1 MLPMLRFAVRMMRR
15 SPGFTAVAVLTLTL
29 GIGANTAIFTMV
41 NALILRPL
49 QLADPDR
56 LVTMWTSN
64 PVRGMRGGAFSVASV
79 ETQRDGNQGFQG
91 SPRGASIRS
100 R

>member
-41 NALILRPL
+41 NALIRRPL
-49 QLADPDR
+49 HHADLQPGARHAGRRVFVGQLCGR
-56 LVTMWTSN
+56 
-64 PVRGMRGGAFSVASV
+64 RRVAV
-79 ETQRDGNQGFQG
+79 
-91 SPRGASIRS
+91 PL
-100 R
+100 